1 MEHRGRIEDH
11 DRSFDLEFWREQAPQ
26 ARFEAAWQL
35 VVHPSK
41 VKGLVL
47 VNSARRAVSCAGPS
61 SSSSQ

>member
-41 VKGLVL
+41 VKGLDVRQL
-47 VNSARRAVSCAGPS
+47 GSSCGILRRPVI
-61 SSSSQ
+61 Q